1 MASYQALFAIGE
13 SFEAFIHRGLPDE
26 IAAVERVQQ
35 LLSASD
41 AFDTTTLQRLHA
53 VTGRYHLLVAAEMWC
68 PDCQLNV
75 AAMHRMQAL
84 QPRIDLSIITKGR
97 VEDEL
102 LDRLE
107 LERILIPVV
116 AVLDEGFEL
125 IGRFIERPQAVID
138 GGEAVRPD
146 YRAGR
151 YLQSTLTDLLAIIEA
166 HEKHARG

>member
-13 SFEAFIHRGLPDE
+13 SFEAFTQRGLPEE
-26 IAAVERVQQ
+26 ITAVAHVQER
-35 LLSASD
+35 LNAGD
-41 AFDTTTLQRLHA
+41 AFDAITLQRLQS
-53 VTGRYHLLVAAEMWC
+53 VSGRYHLLVAAEMWC

-75 AAMHRMQAL
+75 AAMHRLQTL

-97 VEDEL
+97 AEDEL
-102 LDRLE
+102 RDRMG

-116 AVLDEGFEL
+116 AVLDEHFEL

-138 GGEAVRPD
+138 GGEAIKPA

-151 YLQSTLTDLLAIIEA
+151 YLQSTLSDLLAIIEA
-166 HEKHARG
+166 HEERERP